1 MGIMLL
7 TSVKVTFKKISKTKW
22 LICFWYLRSFIVTP
36 KLSFSW
42 SNSLPPYPPAPP
54 SSPFISCLYSVG
66 EKTGYKNTGTDL
78 SVTQWWFLER
88 QATADLTGL
97 SRYQNWKLT
106 VEAALSSYQL
116 FIWRNP
122 PQSGPGRGMAAA
134 LVWQYYWYSSL
145 PTWHWMFAWLLFSH
159 SLSHI
164 FYQGQGQGEAADD
177 CWPWLLASR

>member
-1 MGIMLL
+1 M
-7 TSVKVTFKKISKTKW
+7 
-22 LICFWYLRSFIVTP
+22 
-36 KLSFSW
+36 
-42 SNSLPPYPPAPP
+42 
-54 SSPFISCLYSVG
+54 G
-66 EKTGYKNTGTDL
+66 EKTGYKNTCTDL

-122 PQSGPGRGMAAA
+122 PQSGPGLA
-134 LVWQYYWYSSL
+134 WQLFWCGSMIDVV
-145 PTWHWMFAWLLFSH
+145 PFPPGTECLLGYFFSH

-177 CWPWLLASR
+177 C